1 MSALAH
7 IAVIILAAGRS
18 TRMGAGNKLLADV
31 NGRPMIRHAVE
42 AALASQ
48 GKPVLVVIGHQAGAV
63 REALAGLPI
72 GFVENPCYAGGL
84 SGSLRRGI
92 DALPAGCE
100 GALIVLGDMP
110 QIARAHMDRLIAAF
124 LPGSICV
131 ATHKGK
137 RGNPVLWPAACFAE
151 MRQLKG
157 DVGARELMAVHAA
170 QVREVDVGSEA
181 IFADID
187 TPEALARLR
196 REHSAG

>member
-1 MSALAH
+1 RAGAAGQSGHPSRDAELGSRPHLPLAASAGDRRQLDGIGGTWMLTILALRHGEERMSALAH

-72 GFVENPCYAGGL
+72 GFVDNPCYAAGL

-100 GALIVLGDMP
+100 GALIVLGGMP
-110 QIARAHMDRLIAAF
+110 PIARTPQDAPI
-124 LPGSICV
+124 
-131 ATHKGK
+131 
-137 RGNPVLWPAACFAE
+137 PA
-151 MRQLKG
+151 
-157 DVGARELMAVHAA
+157 V
-170 QVREVDVGSEA
+170 
-181 IFADID
+181 
-187 TPEALARLR
+187 
-196 REHSAG
+196 